1 MPNNKQHI
9 LPPRTVE
16 RLSGYRRT
24 LLNCKEEGKTHIYS
38 HELAEIHNITP
49 VQVRRDIMF
58 IGYSSILKKGYDIN
72 ELANKIG
79 KILERPSVQNVAVIG
94 MGNLGKAITGYFIGK
109 RPKLEIVA
117 SFDVDARKTGRNIS
131 GITCYHIN
139 DMEKVIKEKKIVI
152 ALLTVPP
159 GQASTVAAQ
168 LVNAGIKGILNFTS
182 IPLKQKNVYVEDY
195 DMITSLE
202 KVAYFTKMNK

>member
-131 GITCYHIN
+131 GIPCYHIN

-159 GQASTVAAQ
+159 GKASTVAVQ